1 MHTPKSTHNNITWDK
16 FINVTCCG
24 SHFIF
29 FLFFLSLV
37 LVWLLMRKVL
47 VKFPYVASPVLS
59 WLADRSTLCG
69 RWVQTEWASCR
80 LLNFLLCWLGQVHPL
95 FVLDSGFV
103 GEDWVGRELACR
115 NCVRGCVGLFRVHS
129 YCTHMHRE
137 RLYGITTSLLA
148 REAAS
153 ACLSSSE
160 TELTGLREERHP
172 SFFFF
177 FFF

>member
-1 MHTPKSTHNNITWDK
+1 MLHVVE
-16 FINVTCCG
+16 VTLFYY
-24 SHFIF
+24 FIF
-29 FLFFLSLV
+29 FKFSFSMVINEKSISSISLCC
-37 LVWLLMRKVL
+37 LTCPLMV
-47 VKFPYVASPVLS
+47 S
-59 WLADRSTLCG
+59 WSLYSLWAVSADRVS
-69 RWVQTEWASCR
+69 
-80 LLNFLLCWLGQVHPL
+80 LLSAFELLAVLTGPGSPL

-172 SFFFF
+172 SFLFFF
-177 FFF
+177 LKASH